1 MEFILK
7 ESQLKLILS
16 EESEGK
22 ITNYVKEL
30 DSFSKNI
37 IKDIHDTLGLNF
49 KLLLTWGPSVAGL
62 VAPLDNFITNGNF
75 NLTHEQ
81 TLLILSGII
90 AIHFLDNKKTF
101 NKIYKKIKE
110 EKISSVFSKV
120 LLKSDELKKS
130 FIGFFNSLG
139 GTIKSI
145 SDLISYSFLIPIVT
159 DILNMSQN
167 TGDIDNFASS
177 ISKRIIASGL
187 VTISFSVLKNLI
199 KKMVL
204 KLK

>member
-16 EESEGK
+16 EQSESK
-22 ITNYVKEL
+22 ISNYINEL
-30 DSFSKNI
+30 DSFSKNLV
-37 IKDIHDTLGLNF
+37 KDIQDTLGLNF

-62 VAPLDNFITNGNF
+62 VAPLDNFITKGNF

-90 AIHFLDNKKTF
+90 AIHFLDNKKIF

-110 EKISSVFSKV
+110 EKISNVFSKV

-130 FIGFFNSLG
+130 FTNFLNSLG
-139 GTIKSI
+139 RTIKSV

-159 DILNMSQN
+159 DILHMSQS